1 MLISSCLFRC
11 VWKEVKGRAFEGL
24 KKSEFVFKDNVF
36 WSRGYKRQNTFS
48 LFWEAGRECNGCL
61 IIGLAEFW
69 PSVVFSFFLSSSFFS
84 SFFSYGFS
92 QFFLLQPKSR
102 NHGKYGKKTQQL
114 SITKSFIQTTR
125 HRIFN
130 IICIYF
136 S

>member
-1 MLISSCLFRC
+1 MLTSSCLFRC

-69 PSVVFSFFLSSSFFS
+69 PSVVFSFFLSSSFFFFFLFLMDS
-84 SFFSYGFS
+84 HSFFYCNQNLEIMENMERKHNNFLS
-92 QFFLLQPKSR
+92 Q
-102 NHGKYGKKTQQL
+102 NHSSKQHVIGYST
-114 SITKSFIQTTR
+114 
-125 HRIFN
+125 
-130 IICIYF
+130 
-136 S
+136 